1 MVAFFL
7 GALSIAG
14 NDETVNVLISGTSSG
29 TRSLELRVGGQS
41 SGC

>member
-14 NDETVNVLISGTSSG
+14 NDETVNVADLSDEFRHPKS
-29 TRSLELRVGGQS
+29 
-41 SGC
+41 